1 MYFLL
6 DVYHKEIVLITVKK
20 IIFEIEMLMKSIVIV
35 INNFNRM

>member
-6 DVYHKEIVLITVKK
+6 DVYHKEIALITVKK